1 MVKYVLLKETR
12 EKIKRMFS
20 DGFSSLEVFDAVY
33 EESANYVKSDE
44 QLLRCIASLKGR
56 VSIPEKGKEEKFKTT
71 KSSKVGATLTP
82 PKPKPFDATP
92 YEAVIK
98 GLTATTPGF
107 EFENACSPIVLD
119 ILKNYEGFDKIID
132 ANEAEGFHNPP
143 FDFFGFKDDDPF
155 IIEFKGSLEHF
166 NSPGETQ
173 KGKMQE
179 LLKRIDGLNIA
190 LLQVKL
196 NESVYRILY
205 NEHMDLLFDS
215 KPIPIEPVAKWI
227 KKQIEQRKP

>member
-1 MVKYVLLKETR
+1 MGKHVLLKETR
-12 EKIKRMFS
+12 EKIKGMFS
-20 DGFSSLEVFDAVY
+20 DGLSSLEVFDAVY
-33 EESANYVKSDE
+33 EESVNYVKSDE
-44 QLLRCIASLKGR
+44 QLLKCIASLKGK
-56 VSIPEKGKEEKFKTT
+56 VSIPEKGEEEKFKAT
-71 KSSKVGATLTP
+71 KSSKIATTLTP

-92 YEAVIK
+92 YEDVIK

-119 ILKNYEGFDKIID
+119 ILRNYEEFDKIID
-132 ANEAEGFHNPP
+132 ANEVGGFHNPP
-143 FDFFGFKDDDPF
+143 FDFLGFKDDDPF

-196 NESVYRILY
+196 KESVYRILY
-205 NEHMDLLFDS
+205 NEDMDLLFDG
-215 KPIPIEPVAKWI
+215 KPIPIEPVVKWVKEQI
-227 KKQIEQRKP
+227 KQRKP